1 MPTLPFESSEGRPPP
16 LWLRPWPVPTEEE
29 EVSLFPT
36 GLSLPDTGRLGHRCF
51 TSEVRGGSDLITQAC
66 SSLKRCGS
74 QPFQKAV
81 WQRVFQGPGKSTLSF
96 PVITR
101 LGNCS
106 KGTDCK
112 TRKERLSAR

>member
-1 MPTLPFESSEGRPPP
+1 MPTLPLKSSEGQPSP

-81 WQRVFQGPGKSTLSF
+81 WQKVFQGPGKSTLSF
-96 PVITR
+96 PAITR

-106 KGTDCK
+106 KEPIVKQGKKD
-112 TRKERLSAR
+112 